1 MRALDARLV
10 PHLRPARRP
19 LLLVLG
25 GSLAD
30 GMLTVAQ
37 AFAVAALLVEVVTD
51 PVGHGWQT
59 AAWWV
64 VAVVGLRA
72 LASYAV
78 AAAAAAAGARVAVR
92 LRHRVTVATTRL
104 DGSSLSRHRIGELA
118 LLATRGVA
126 AVEPYLTRYLPAL
139 ILAVVLPAA
148 TLGAIFWLDWVSG
161 LIVLCTL
168 PLLPV
173 YAVLIGASTRDRAR
187 RQWRQLG
194 ALAGHFL
201 DVVRGLPTLVAYRRA
216 TAQSSIIR
224 RVTDRYRTAT
234 ADTLKLAFASSGVLE
249 LVATLSVALVAVSV
263 GLRLAAGSLD
273 FQVAMTVLLLA
284 PEAYWPLRRVG
295 AEFHAAAEG
304 TASLSA
310 IDAILAR
317 GTVTGDGCDRAGQ
330 RQHRAGPA
338 DRGVRRPH
346 RDRRPIDDL
355 RLTRSHRS
363 GRPIRLR
370 EVDAAGHPD
379 R

>member
-1 MRALDARLV
+1 M
-10 PHLRPARRP
+10 
-19 LLLVLG
+19 
-25 GSLAD
+25 
-30 GMLTVAQ
+30 TVA
-37 AFAVAALLVEVVTD
+37 A
-51 PVGHGWQT
+51 
-59 AAWWV
+59 
-64 VAVVGLRA
+64 
-72 LASYAV
+72 
-78 AAAAAAAGARVAVR
+78 
-92 LRHRVTVATTRL
+92 TRL

-187 RQWRQLG
+187 RQWRQLEPWRDTSSTSC
-194 ALAGHFL
+194 A
-201 DVVRGLPTLVAYRRA
+201 DYRPWSPTAEPRR
-216 TAQSSIIR
+216 SRRLIR

-304 TASLSA
+304 TASLQARSTRFWTRYRHRRRGA
-310 IDAILAR
+310 TEPASGSIELDRLTVAYGGRTVIDALSTTFASP
-317 GTVTGDGCDRAGQ
+317 GLTAVVGPSGCGKST
-330 RQHRAGPA
+330 
-338 DRGVRRPH
+338 
-346 RDRRPIDDL
+346 L
-355 RLTRSHRS
+355 L
-363 GRPIRLR
+363 
-370 EVDAAGHPD
+370 GHPD